1 MLKRTGIA
9 ACAAL
14 LVVSTPVLA
23 NKKKTG
29 SQATELDPN
38 SRGAISGIGIESR
51 DIDAMADMVL
61 RDLMQY
67 EDIVAREKPARVIFD
82 SEYFKNQSSQRIDRD
97 MITDKLRAS
106 LNRASKGRMRFLNR
120 EAIAAVMEE
129 RELTDAGVTDVG
141 TTGETAA
148 IARGDYRLFARM
160 TSLDTRDNSTGIVQ
174 RRTQVIFELFDLQ
187 DGVIVYTSEPY
198 VILRAGGEDVVYR

>member
-1 MLKRTGIA
+1 
-9 ACAAL
+9 
-14 LVVSTPVLA
+14 
-23 NKKKTG
+23 
-29 SQATELDPN
+29 
-38 SRGAISGIGIESR
+38 
-51 DIDAMADMVL
+51 VL